1 MRVLFDTYA
10 WVEYFL
16 GSTKGKIVEKILE
29 QNEVLT
35 PVIVLI
41 ELSCKAAR
49 ERWNFNKQLEFIK
62 AKSLILDIGEKVIL
76 KTGSVYLKM
85 RSNIKDFGFID
96 SIILATSM
104 IEMAD
109 IVTGDKHFRNLNN
122 VKYLK

>member
-16 GSTKGKIVEKILE
+16 GTTKGKIVEKILE

-85 RSNIKDFGFID
+85 RSNIKDFGLID

-109 IVTGDKHFRNLNN
+109 IITGDKHFKNLDN

>member
-16 GSTKGKIVEKILE
+16 GTTKGKIVEKILE

-35 PVIVLI
+35 PVIVLV

-76 KTGSVYLKM
+76 KTGRVYLKM
-85 RSNIKDFGFID
+85 RSKIKDFGLID

-109 IVTGDKHFRNLNN
+109 IVTGDKHFRNMNN

>member
-1 MRVLFDTYA
+1 MRLLFDTYA

-16 GSTKGKIVEKILE
+16 GTTKGKIVEKILE

-35 PVIVLI
+35 PVIVLL

-62 AKSLILDIGEKVIL
+62 AKSLILDIGEKVIM

-85 RSNIKDFGFID
+85 RSNIKDFGLID

-109 IVTGDKHFRNLNN
+109 IVTGDMHFRNLNN

>member
-16 GSTKGKIVEKILE
+16 GTTKGKIVEKILE

-35 PVIVLI
+35 AVIVLI

-49 ERWNFNKQLEFIK
+49 ERLNFNKQLEFIK
-62 AKSLILDIGEKVIL
+62 AKSLILDIGEKVKT

-85 RSNIKDFGFID
+85 RSKIKDFGLID

-109 IVTGDKHFRNLNN
+109 IVTGDKHFRDLKN

>member
-16 GSTKGKIVEKILE
+16 GTTKGKIVEKILE

-35 PVIVLI
+35 PVIVLV

-76 KTGSVYLKM
+76 KTGSIYLKM
-85 RSNIKDFGFID
+85 RLKIKDFGLID
-96 SIILATSM
+96 AIILATSM

-109 IVTGDKHFRNLNN
+109 IVTGDKHVRNLNN
-122 VKYLK
+122 VKYLE

>member
-10 WVEYFL
+10 GVEYFL
-16 GSTKGKIVEKILE
+16 GTTKGKIVEKILE

-35 PVIVLI
+35 PVIVLV

-49 ERWNFNKQLEFIK
+49 ERWNFNKQFEFIK

-76 KTGSVYLKM
+76 KTGSIYLKM
-85 RSNIKDFGFID
+85 RLKIKDFGLID

-109 IVTGDKHFRNLNN
+109 IVTGDKHFRNMNN

>member
-85 RSNIKDFGFID
+85 RSNIKDFGLID

>member
-16 GSTKGKIVEKILE
+16 GTTKGKIVEKILE

-35 PVIVLI
+35 PVIVLV

-85 RSNIKDFGFID
+85 RSKIKDFGLID

-122 VKYLK
+122 VKYLN